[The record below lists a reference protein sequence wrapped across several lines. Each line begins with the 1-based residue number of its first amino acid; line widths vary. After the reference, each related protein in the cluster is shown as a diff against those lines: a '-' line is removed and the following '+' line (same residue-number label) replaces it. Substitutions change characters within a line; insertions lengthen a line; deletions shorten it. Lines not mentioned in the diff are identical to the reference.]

1 MGKSMSLSKKLA
13 MGFGVVLFLLL
24 CISVIAYYALETA
37 THGFIQYRTL
47 ARDTNLMGG
56 VQADM
61 LMVRMNVKDFIL
73 TGADQDIEEYNSY
86 WKEMDKRLITA
97 QEEIKNPERAALV
110 DSIDSIR
117 VTYNAGFEKLKQF
130 KVALHQNF
138 DVLNANGPLI
148 EQALT
153 KIMTSAEADKDVV
166 VAYNAAMALRSLL
179 LGRLYVLKFMGDNQQ
194 AFVDRVEKELT
205 TFVDYQNIL
214 DKEIEN
220 PERRELLRQVKELS
234 GVYHPTFTRLAGVIF
249 DRNKVIDQLNELGPK
264 LAREVDEVKKS
275 VKSEQDILGPK
286 VQNANAQAS
295 QLAVGIAIFAIIA
308 GIGIA
313 LFITRIVLRQLGKDP
328 AVIAEIAQKISTGD
342 LQLQFDQ
349 TGKGDIGVY
358 GDMKTMAE
366 RLTNVVSEVQAASE
380 NVASGSEE
388 LSSSAVSMSQG
399 ATEQASSVEE
409 ISSSM
414 EQMTANIQQNV
425 DNAKQTEQIA
435 VKAADDAE
443 EGGKAVQ
450 QTVDAMKQIAEKISI
465 IGEIAR
471 QTNLLALNA
480 AIEAARAGE
489 QGKGFAV
496 VAAEVRKLAE
506 RSGEAASEIREL
518 SASSVE
524 IAERAGE
531 MLVTIVPNIKRT
543 AELVQEIAAASEEQ
557 NAGSSQ
563 INKAI
568 QQLDTV
574 VQQNASASEEMAST
588 SEELSSQAQQLMS
601 SMAFFKISR
610 YGSRPQ
616 KALPAKAK
624 PAVPPVDT
632 GNQVMLEMGDDDGDD
647 DFQKF

>member
-1 MGKSMSLSKKLA
+1 
-13 MGFGVVLFLLL
+13 
-24 CISVIAYYALETA
+24 
-37 THGFIQYRTL
+37 
-47 ARDTNLMGG
+47 
-56 VQADM
+56 
-61 LMVRMNVKDFIL
+61 
-73 TGADQDIEEYNSY
+73 
-86 WKEMDKRLITA
+86 MD
-97 QEEIKNPERAALV
+97 
-110 DSIDSIR
+110 
-117 VTYNAGFEKLKQF
+117 
-130 KVALHQNF
+130 
-138 DVLNANGPLI
+138 
-148 EQALT
+148 
-153 KIMTSAEADKDVV
+153 
-166 VAYNAAMALRSLL
+166 
-179 LGRLYVLKFMGDNQQ
+179 
-194 AFVDRVEKELT
+194 
-205 TFVDYQNIL
+205 
-214 DKEIEN
+214 
-220 PERRELLRQVKELS
+220 
-234 GVYHPTFTRLAGVIF
+234 
-249 DRNKVIDQLNELGPK
+249 ELGPK
-264 LAREVDEVKKS
+264 LAGQVGDVKLS
-275 VKSEQDILGPK
+275 VKHEQDELGPR
-286 VQNANAQAS
+286 VQAS
-295 QLAVGIAIFAIIA
+295 NTQASNMVSGIAIFAVLV
-308 GIGIA
+308 GIA
-313 LFITRIVLRQLGKDP
+313 LAFFITRVVLRQLGKDP
-328 AVIAEIAQKISTGD
+328 SVIADIAQKISGGD
-342 LQLQFDQ
+342 LQLHFDQ
-349 TGKGDIGVY
+349 SGKGALGVY

-366 RLTNVVSEVQAASE
+366 RLTSVVSEVQSASE

-388 LSSSAVSMSQG
+388 LSSSAVNMSQG

-435 VKAADDAE
+435 VKAAKDAE

-506 RSGEAASEIREL
+506 RSGEAANEIRDL

-543 AELVQEIAAASEEQ
+543 SELVQEIAAASEEQ

-588 SEELSSQAQQLMS
+588 SEELSSQAAAADVHHDLFQNRRQQSESGSAQGFAPKRQPRPLRWTAASRSRSIWAMTIWTMIFRNS
-601 SMAFFKISR
+601 EGSYPKILKERRKVLLFFIPGRGVKTCR
-610 YGSRPQ
+610 
-616 KALPAKAK
+616 KAYPKHVHCRRSK
-624 PAVPPVDT
+624 
-632 GNQVMLEMGDDDGDD
+632 
-647 DFQKF
+647 